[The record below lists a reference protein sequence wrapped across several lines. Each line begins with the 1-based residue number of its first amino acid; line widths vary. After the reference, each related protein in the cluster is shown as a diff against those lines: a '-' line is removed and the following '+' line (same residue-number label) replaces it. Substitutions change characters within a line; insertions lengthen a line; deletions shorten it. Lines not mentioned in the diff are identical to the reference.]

1 MSTCAPEQTRR
12 SACTYRDRWWSRR
25 YRQSTRPVS
34 RHAGNLRHCAL
45 MPCGRSGALW
55 PNRSDIQV
63 APLSPL
69 HERSVTGDFPAGE
82 PFAIAKGRTSAA
94 RHQVLWA
101 LSVAARLLGQGRIE
115 VTRTSGSRLQYAE
128 HEPRMRRAPPMA
140 TCSAGQTDGY
150 PSRVA
155 TKDKID
161 LSGKV
166 AFITGGA
173 SGIGAALTSKLTDAG
188 AEVWI
193 ADRQFE
199 VAGRLAQRLGEAGA
213 AVHAIELDV
222 RDHCAFEQAI
232 SQAVHVSGRID
243 YLFNNAG
250 IGIGGEVDTLTL
262 DDWND
267 IIDVNLR
274 GVIHGVQAAYPVMI
288 GQGSGH
294 IVNTASMAGLV
305 TTSAQ
310 AGYSATKHAVVAL
323 SKTMRVE
330 AATHGVQVSVLCPGV
345 VRTPI
350 LAGGEYGRHS
360 SVSRENLLKLG
371 EALRPMEPDAFAERA
386 LHAVL
391 RNRAIIV
398 VPQWWKA
405 LWYLERVSPA
415 LSMRTAGVALRR
427 TRQVQSTVTPK

>member
-1 MSTCAPEQTRR
+1 
-12 SACTYRDRWWSRR
+12 
-25 YRQSTRPVS
+25 
-34 RHAGNLRHCAL
+34 
-45 MPCGRSGALW
+45 
-55 PNRSDIQV
+55 
-63 APLSPL
+63 
-69 HERSVTGDFPAGE
+69 
-82 PFAIAKGRTSAA
+82 
-94 RHQVLWA
+94 
-101 LSVAARLLGQGRIE
+101 
-115 VTRTSGSRLQYAE
+115 
-128 HEPRMRRAPPMA
+128 
-140 TCSAGQTDGY
+140 
-150 PSRVA
+150 VA
-155 TKDKID
+155 TKDTTD

-173 SGIGAALTSKLTDAG
+173 SGIGAALTSKLSEAG

-199 VAGRLAQRLGEAGA
+199 VAERLARHLGESGV

-222 RDHCAFEQAI
+222 RDHSAFEQAI
-232 SQAVHVSGRID
+232 AGAVQLSGRID

-267 IIDVNLR
+267 VIDVNLR
-274 GVIHGVQAAYPVMI
+274 GVVHGVRAAYPVMI

-294 IVNTASMAGLV
+294 IVNTASMAGLL

-330 AATHGVQVSVLCPGV
+330 AASHGVKVSVLCPGV

-350 LAGGEYGRHS
+350 LTGGEYGRNR

-371 EALRPMEPDAFAERA
+371 EALRPTEPDAFAGRA
-386 LHAVL
+386 LDAVM

-398 VPQWWKA
+398 VPRWWKA
-405 LWYLERVSPA
+405 LWYLERASPA
-415 LSMRTAGVALRR
+415 LSMRMAAVALRR
-427 TRQVQSTVTPK
+427 TRQVQSAASPS